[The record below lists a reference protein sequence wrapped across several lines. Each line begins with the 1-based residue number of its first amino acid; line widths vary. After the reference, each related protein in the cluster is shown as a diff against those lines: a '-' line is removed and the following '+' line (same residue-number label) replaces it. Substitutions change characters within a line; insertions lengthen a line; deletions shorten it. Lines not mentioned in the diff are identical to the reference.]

1 MGEFLTIFIESGYV
15 VVKRF
20 VPEVAIKHILNSSL
34 DDALFV
40 HRMKMM
46 P

>member
-1 MGEFLTIFIESGYV
+1 MGEFFTIFIESGYV

-20 VPEVAIKHILNSSL
+20 VPEAAIKHILNSSL
-34 DDALFV
+34 HDVLFI